1 MINRKKTIFGYV
13 LVLLFIFFTWPL
25 FNTFWA
31 SYISI
36 NLSPNEF
43 GDVFG
48 GLNALFT
55 GLAFLGLV
63 NSLIDQRKDLE
74 ELKNQNQM
82 SADSNALKLYETV
95 FSQKMVELKDI
106 FDYHNAKTIDP
117 EIIPNSISSITEEK
131 INIWIKREEKT
142 EPFCIKDL
150 ECFIDGEKIR
160 AGSEFTPHSIRDK
173 IRTLQ
178 RKKSEWY
185 GNKIVEDAKRKLE
198 EETSEFNKLDS
209 PDAKQIADLEL
220 TKSNHDWWG
229 HIEAPPI

>member
-1 MINRKKTIFGYV
+1 MR
-13 LVLLFIFFTWPL
+13 
-25 FNTFWA
+25 
-31 SYISI
+31 
-36 NLSPNEF
+36 
-43 GDVFG
+43 
-48 GLNALFT
+48 
-55 GLAFLGLV
+55 
-63 NSLIDQRKDLE
+63 
-74 ELKNQNQM
+74 
-82 SADSNALKLYETV
+82 ADSNALKLYETV

-150 ECFIDGEKIR
+150 EFFIEGEKIR
-160 AGSEFTPHSIRDK
+160 AGSEFTPHGIRDK

-220 TKSNHDWWG
+220 TKSNHDWWRHTQEESFTAIDKKINDLNLLSEESLRENETKAVDEMLINIG
-229 HIEAPPI
+229 SDKKYIYFQSEINQRRTNIKRLKNLLAFYKKWEERKERVLRYLEKG